1 MSSIK
6 SEITASLNWLTD
18 YVISSATG
26 IIICSIKDTKLY
38 VSVVALSS
46 EDNAKLLEQLNQ
58 VSKEQ
63 LAEINVNQ
71 SNIKTQNQYLDYLID
86 PAFQGVNRLFDLF
99 LDNNNDRTR
108 HTGFSY
114 ESRNKRI

>member
-1 MSSIK
+1 MFSIK

-46 EDNAKLLEQLNQ
+46 EDNAKFLEQLK
-58 VSKEQ
+58 S
-63 LAEINVNQ
+63 
-71 SNIKTQNQYLDYLID
+71 
-86 PAFQGVNRLFDLF
+86 
-99 LDNNNDRTR
+99 
-108 HTGFSY
+108 GF
-114 ESRNKRI
+114 KRITSWNKSQSKQHKDTKPKFRLPN